1 MAFRGSSRKLV
12 LAISFGIAGA
22 TSALADQPFSP
33 TSRVER
39 LERSQPKTSRRS
51 PRKVAPSHKAAVDHS
66 DRTIGDLGPINRAET
81 IDVAL
86 DSGNTLRGR
95 FVDAQGRPID
105 GAVVT
110 LTASARTAA
119 RTTTDADG
127 VFEIRSVP
135 NGSYRLACGSA
146 AGRVRC
152 WNSDAAP
159 PNALAGDVTFQDG
172 VIRGQ
177 AAMLIPAIGTNSLIS
192 GAATAGAVVGGV
204 AISSTSTGHRSAAT
218 NGPPAGN
225 EPPPPTTNLNASSR
239 ANVIVV
245 PSDPFDPQV
254 EYRIVEGRM
263 VRVFHPESEG
273 EVNGFNNGFGDPRDQ
288 KGPGRITGDAMDH
301 HFPDGFSPDGSV
313 PFNDDDGI
321 PASP

>member
-39 LERSQPKTSRRS
+39 LERSQPKASPRSTKKVTASRKSTLDASERIAGDVRPTSRE
-51 PRKVAPSHKAAVDHS
+51 
-66 DRTIGDLGPINRAET
+66 ET
-81 IDVAL
+81 IDVVL
-86 DSGNTLRGR
+86 DSSNTLRGR
-95 FVDAQGRPID
+95 FVDAEGRPID

-127 VFEIRSVP
+127 VFEIRRVP

-177 AAMLIPAIGTNSLIS
+177 AAMLIPTIGTNALVSS
-192 GAATAGAVVGGV
+192 AATAGAVVGGV
-204 AISSTSTGHRSAAT
+204 AMSSTSTGNRSASLS
-218 NGPPAGN
+218 GPPPGN
-225 EPPPPTTNLNASSR
+225 EPPPTSNLSATSRTNA
-239 ANVIVV
+239 IVV

-254 EYRIVEGRM
+254 EYRIVDGRM
-263 VRVFHPESEG
+263 VRVFHPESEAAI
-273 EVNGFNNGFGDPRDQ
+273 NGFDNGFGDPRDQ
-288 KGPGRITGDAMDH
+288 KAPVRITGDAMDEYLQ
-301 HFPDGFSPDGSV
+301 DGFAPEESL
-313 PFNDDDGI
+313 PFDDDFGV